1 MKITSIA
8 IQAKNKN
15 RVNVSVDGKYRFSL
29 DVFQVGDL
37 GLKTGKEYTE
47 EELDALETESQFGK
61 LYARAMEY
69 CMMRPHSA
77 REVRDYLYRKTR
89 TTKVK
94 SRSTGEV
101 SDRPGVSQEIANR
114 VFDRLLEK
122 GYVDDEKF
130 TRYWVE
136 NRKQRTGISGRK
148 LAAELMSKGVP
159 REIIETFTKASE
171 RNDLDEIMKT
181 IERKRRKYTD
191 DNKLIAYLLR
201 QGYSYDD
208 VKTAIASLE

>member
-47 EELDALETESQFGK
+47 EELEALETESQFGK

-69 CMMRPHSA
+69 CLMRPHSA

-101 SDRPGVSQEIANR
+101 SERPGVSQEIANR

-122 GYVDDEKF
+122 DYVNDEKF

-148 LAAELMSKGVP
+148 LAAELMSKGVS
-159 REIIETFTKASE
+159 RDIIETFTKASE

-181 IERKRRKYTD
+181 IERKRRKYAD